1 MNDFLLNQMLGR
13 LAKKMESENIRA
25 ILVTPAHNGGIEI
38 NYLNEDNKD
47 EPLLVGE
54 IMVMRKDVYEELKS
68 TINQL
73 KLL

>member
-13 LAKKMESENIRA
+13 LAKKMENENIRA
-25 ILVTPAHNGGIEI
+25 ILVTPADNGGIEI
-38 NYLNEDNKD
+38 NYLNDENKN
-47 EPLLVGE
+47 EPLAVGE
-54 IMVMRKDVYEELKS
+54 VMLMRKDVYEELKS

>member
-13 LAKKMESENIRA
+13 LAKKMENENIRA
-25 ILVTPAHNGGIEI
+25 ILVTPANNGGIEI
-38 NYLNEDNKD
+38 NYLNDENKN
-47 EPLLVGE
+47 EPLAVGE
-54 IMVMRKDVYEELKS
+54 VMLMRKDVYEELKS